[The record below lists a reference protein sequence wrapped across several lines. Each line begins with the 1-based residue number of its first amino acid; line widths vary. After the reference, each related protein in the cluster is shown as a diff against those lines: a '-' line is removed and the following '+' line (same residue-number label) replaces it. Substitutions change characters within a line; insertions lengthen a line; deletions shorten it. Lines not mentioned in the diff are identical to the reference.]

1 MGYQEWLDWLREQ
14 DPDVLVD
21 ILKLESRDILEKFE
35 DEAERIYKEG
45 EAESED

>member
-21 ILKLESRDILEKFE
+21 ILRLDSRDIVEKFE
-35 DEAERIYKEG
+35 DEAEQIYKEG
-45 EAESED
+45 EQSED

>member
-21 ILKLESRDILEKFE
+21 ILRLDSRDIVEKFE

-45 EAESED
+45 EQSED